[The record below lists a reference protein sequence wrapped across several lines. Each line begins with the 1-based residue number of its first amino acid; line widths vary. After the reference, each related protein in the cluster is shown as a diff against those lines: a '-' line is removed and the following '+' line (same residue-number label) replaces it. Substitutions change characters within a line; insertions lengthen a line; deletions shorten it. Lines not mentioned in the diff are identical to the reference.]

1 MGFLGDLYRDLY
13 SRIRER
19 ETDEEELNQIRLT
32 DFFSFIFIF
41 VLPRGK
47 VRLDSVFYLGL
58 RRRGASASAPPF
70 YPEKREERRE
80 ERREKSAREERRARE
95 KSAREKIRS
104 KRRRE
109 TTERR
114 LAQQL

>member
-70 YPEKREERRE
+70 YPEKREERRA
-80 ERREKSAREERRARE
+80 REKREERERE
-95 KSAREKIRS
+95 DKKQTK
-104 KRRRE
+104 KRDDRKAPGAAVV
-109 TTERR
+109 TTE
-114 LAQQL
+114 

>member
-32 DFFSFIFIF
+32 DFFSFIFCSSA
-41 VLPRGK
+41 RESE
-47 VRLDSVFYLGL
+47 VRQCFLLGFKKKGRKRKRTAIL
-58 RRRGASASAPPF
+58 SGEERREKRR
-70 YPEKREERRE
+70 EKREER
-80 ERREKSAREERRARE
+80 ERREKRRE

>member
-1 MGFLGDLYRDLY
+1 MRDFWVSWGIY
-13 SRIRER
+13 IGICTVVYER

-80 ERREKSAREERRARE
+80 ERREKSAREERREERRARE
-95 KSAREKIRS
+95 
-104 KRRRE
+104 RR
-109 TTERR
+109 
-114 LAQQL
+114 

>member
-32 DFFSFIFIF
+32 DFLSFIFIF

-70 YPEKREERRE
+70 YPEKREERRARE
-80 ERREKSAREERRARE
+80 KREERERREK
-95 KSAREKIRS
+95 REKIRS